1 MDPTDN
7 RLLPGAC
14 DGKHQVRISVD
25 RGGTFTDCV
34 GVFPVEPSTTNPSS
48 ERTAVVKLLSED
60 PAHYPDAP
68 REGIRRI
75 LEIATGRPHPRD
87 APLDTSNIESIRMGT
102 TVATNALLERKGE
115 PCALVVTHG
124 FQDLLKIGNQAR
136 PRIFDLSI
144 SKPEVLYQ
152 QVVQID
158 ERVTLVG
165 YAMDPRP
172 SAHQQTGGSSDVVV
186 GRSGEQVRVL
196 KTPDWECVR
205 KQLQQVYDSG
215 IRSIAVCLMHAY
227 TFTAHEDKVGD
238 IASSIGF
245 THITL
250 SSRLSPM
257 IKIVP
262 RAHSA
267 TADAYLT
274 PGIRRYVDG
283 FASGFDAGFRD
294 IRVDFMQSD
303 GGLTPVDHFSGLRA
317 ILSGPAAGVVGYSVT
332 SYCASRQVPLV
343 GFDMG
348 GTSTDVSRFGG
359 EFEHVFE
366 TTTAGVTI
374 QAPQLDINTVAAG
387 GGSRLFFRNGLMVVG
402 PESAGAFPGP
412 ACYRNGGPL
421 CITDANLLL
430 GRLRAEHFPHIFGPN
445 ENQPLDIDTTRSL
458 FAELANEINGGAS
471 TGNKSLDTAGQEKS
485 VEEIA
490 LGFLQVA
497 NETMCRPIRT
507 LTEARG
513 HDVQKHALACF
524 GGAGGQH
531 ACAVAANL
539 GIRRVFV
546 HRLASVLSAVGLGL
560 SEVVHEEQ
568 SPSAAVW
575 STAANQA
582 LSVRLDELSTA
593 ARKKLASQGFSDPQ
607 IRLQK
612 YLNMRY
618 DGTDTAL
625 MVPCGGD
632 CLARFE
638 SMHQQEFGFVLKD
651 RRIIVDD
658 LRVRAVGS
666 LAEAKLGQVYDEL
679 DVLPRR
685 RLQDPQVHPA
695 FVDSVSVY
703 FQGGYRK
710 TAVLKLGALQPGDVV
725 LGPTIVL
732 DRNSTVLVEPDW
744 EATVTSSQLV
754 LDRVSA
760 TAGAAAAA
768 AQTDSIRRNPTKVDP
783 IYLSVLANR
792 FMSIAE
798 QMGRTLEKT
807 SVSTNIKER
816 LDFSCAL
823 FDQHGNLVA
832 NAPHI
837 PVHLGSMSHAVK
849 FQLQR
854 INLREGDVILVNH
867 PQAGGTHLP
876 DITLISPVFRE
887 GRIIFF
893 VASRGHHADI
903 GGILPGSMPPNSREL
918 FQEGASSM
926 GMKIVDGGEF
936 QEANVRHMLVDEPAQ
951 YPGCSGTR
959 NYRDVLSDLKAQIA
973 ANHRGIALLSQLCA
987 EYGLEM
993 VQEYMGH
1000 IQDTAEA
1007 AVRALLK
1014 ETRKRHGTGQLK
1026 GHDFMD
1032 DGSKINLCVDIG
1044 DDGSA
1049 QFDFTGTSPEVYG
1062 NTNAPPSVTH
1072 SAIIYCLRCM
1082 VQSDL
1087 PLNQGCLAPVK
1098 VVIPEYS
1105 LLSPSPNAAVVGG
1118 NVLTSQRLCDVIL
1131 MAFGIAAASQGCMN
1145 NLTFGIPA
1153 IEEDGVRYEG
1163 WGYYETI
1170 AGGHGGGRDWPRG
1183 QDGVHTNMTNTTITD
1198 PEILERRYPVILHQF
1213 SLREGSGGAGKHPGG
1228 NGCIRDIEFLEG
1240 MSVSLLTERR
1250 AFPPPGLNG
1259 GGSAACGL
1267 NLWKRR
1273 LCSSESNAADT
1284 QHAAELDKTGAARTQ
1299 VLNLGGKNTVFVNP
1313 GDHIVV
1319 MTPGGGGYGK

>member
-7 RLLPGAC
+7 RLLLDSC
-14 DGKHQVRISVD
+14 DGKHRVRISVD

-34 GVFPVEPSTTNPSS
+34 GVFPVEPTASDPSG
-48 ERTAVVKLLSED
+48 ERIVVVKLLSED

-75 LEIATGRPHPRD
+75 LEIATGQPHPRD
-87 APLDTSNIESIRMGT
+87 APLATSNIESIRMGT

-115 PCALVVTHG
+115 PCALVVTQG
-124 FQDLLKIGNQAR
+124 FRDIIKIGNQAR
-136 PRIFDLSI
+136 PKIFDLSI
-144 SKPEVLYQ
+144 SKPDVLYQ
-152 QVVQID
+152 RVVQVK

-172 SAHQQTGGSSDVVV
+172 PTQSHSGEPNVVA
-186 GRSGEQVRVL
+186 GRSGELVRIL
-196 KTPDWECVR
+196 EAPEWPAVR
-205 KQLQQVYDSG
+205 EQLQQVFDAG
-215 IRSIAVCLMHAY
+215 IRSVAVCLMHAY
-227 TFTAHEDKVGD
+227 TFTAHEEEIGR
-238 IASSIGF
+238 IAREIGF
-245 THITL
+245 SHITL
-250 SSRLSPM
+250 SSQLSPM

-283 FASGFDAGFRD
+283 FARGFDAGFGD

-303 GGLTPVDHFSGLRA
+303 GGLAPVEHFSGLRA
-317 ILSGPAAGVVGYSVT
+317 ILSGPAAGVVGYAVT
-332 SYCASRQVPLV
+332 SYSETQQTSLV

-430 GRLRAEHFPHIFGPN
+430 GRLRAEHFPHIFGPS
-445 ENQPLDIDTTRSL
+445 EDQPLDIDATRALFEQLAADINAEMRAKNATDTTYR
-458 FAELANEINGGAS
+458 
-471 TGNKSLDTAGQEKS
+471 DKS

-490 LGFLQVA
+490 LGFLHVA
-497 NETMCRPIRT
+497 NESMCRPIRT

-546 HRLASVLSAVGLGL
+546 HRLASVLSAYGLGL

-568 SPSAAVW
+568 APAAAIWSADA
-575 STAANQA
+575 QPPL
-582 LSVRLDELSTA
+582 LSRLKELSDLGCG
-593 ARKKLASQGFSDPQ
+593 KLRRQGFSDAQ
-607 IRLQK
+607 IRAK
-612 YLNMRY
+612 CFLNMRY
-618 DGTDTAL
+618 DGTDTSI
-625 MVPCGGD
+625 MVPETVVGD
-632 CLARFE
+632 YQSCFE
-638 SMHQQEFGFVLKD
+638 SMHQREFGFVLRNRK
-651 RRIIVDD
+651 IIVDD
-658 LRVRAVGS
+658 LRVRATGT
-666 LAEAKLGQVYDEL
+666 LADIKAGQVYDEL
-679 DVLPRR
+679 ESLQRR
-685 RLQDPQVHPA
+685 ELHDKSTHPA
-695 FVDSVSVY
+695 FVDTVSVY
-703 FQGGYRK
+703 FQGGYHQ
-710 TAVLKLGALQPGDVV
+710 TAVLKLGFLNPGDAVS
-725 LGPTIVL
+725 GPAIIL
-732 DRNSTVLVEPDW
+732 DRNSTVLIEPNW
-744 EATVTSSQLV
+744 TATVTSTQLV
-754 LDRVSA
+754 LDNATTAATRASSA
-760 TAGAAAAA
+760 R
-768 AQTDSIRRNPTKVDP
+768 QISTDVDP
-783 IYLSVLANR
+783 IHLSVLANR

-849 FQLQR
+849 FQLER
-854 INLREGDVILVNH
+854 FSGSLHEGDVVLVNH

-876 DITLISPVFRE
+876 DITIISPVFRD
-887 GRIIFF
+887 GSIIFF

-926 GMKIVDGGEF
+926 GMKIVIGDEF
-936 QEANVRHMLVDEPAQ
+936 QEDAVRRFLLEEPAQ
-951 YPGCSGTR
+951 HPGCSGTR

-973 ANHRGIALLSQLCA
+973 ANHRGISLLGQLCV
-987 EYGLEM
+987 EYGLNV
-993 VQEYMGH
+993 VQEYMVH
-1000 IQDTAEA
+1000 IQRTAEA
-1007 AVRALLK
+1007 AVRSLLK
-1014 ETRKRHGTGQLK
+1014 ETRAKHSTGQLS
-1026 GHDFMD
+1026 GQDFMD
-1032 DGSKINLCVDIG
+1032 DGSKICLRVAIDE
-1044 DDGSA
+1044 DGSA
-1049 QFDFTGTSPEVYG
+1049 LFDFTGTSPEVYG

-1105 LLSPSPNAAVVGG
+1105 FLSPSPTAAVVGG

-1131 MAFGIAAASQGCMN
+1131 STFGVAAASQGCMN

-1153 IEEDGVRYEG
+1153 IEDGGVRYEG

-1170 AGGHGGGRDWPRG
+1170 AGGHGAGRDWPKG
-1183 QDGVHTNMTNTTITD
+1183 QDGVHTNMTNTKITD
-1198 PEILERRYPVILHQF
+1198 PEILERRYPVILHRFQ
-1213 SLREGSGGAGKHPGG
+1213 LREGSGGTGMHPGG
-1228 NGCIRDIEFLEG
+1228 NGCIRDIEFLEA

-1250 AFPPPGLNG
+1250 VFQPPGLNG
-1259 GGSAACGL
+1259 GGNGACGI
-1267 NLWKRR
+1267 NLWERR
-1273 LCSSESNAADT
+1273 LDNN
-1284 QHAAELDKTGAARTQ
+1284 DKQ
-1299 VLNLGGKNTVFVNP
+1299 VLNLGGKNSVFVHP
-1313 GDHIVV
+1313 GDHIVI
-1319 MTPGGGGYGK
+1319 MTPGGGGYGS

>member
-1 MDPTDN
+1 METTDN
-7 RLLPGAC
+7 RLLLEECG
-14 DGKHQVRISVD
+14 GKHRVRISVD

-34 GVFPVEPSTTNPSS
+34 GIFPVEPTAKDPSG
-48 ERTAVVKLLSED
+48 ERVVVVKLLSED
-60 PAHYPDAP
+60 PTHYSDAP

-75 LEIATGRPHPRD
+75 LEIATGSPHPRD
-87 APLDTSNIESIRMGT
+87 ALLATENIESIRMGT

-115 PCALVVTHG
+115 PCALVVTLG
-124 FQDLLKIGNQAR
+124 FRDLLKIGNQAR
-136 PRIFDLSI
+136 PKIFDLSI
-144 SKPEVLYQ
+144 SKPDVLYQ
-152 QVVQID
+152 HVVQID

-172 SAHQQTGGSSDVVV
+172 AAQNQSDETNVVV
-186 GRSGEQVRVL
+186 GRSGEHVRIL
-196 KTPDWECVR
+196 KTPEWATVR
-205 KQLQQVYDSG
+205 KQLQQVFDTG
-215 IRSIAVCLMHAY
+215 IRSVAVCLMHAY
-227 TFTAHEDKVGD
+227 TFTAHEEEIGR
-238 IASSIGF
+238 IASEIGF
-245 THITL
+245 THVTL
-250 SSRLSPM
+250 SSHLSPR

-283 FASGFDAGFRD
+283 FASGFDAGFGD
-294 IRVDFMQSD
+294 IRIDFMQSD
-303 GGLTPVDHFSGLRA
+303 GGLAPVEHFSGLRA
-317 ILSGPAAGVVGYSVT
+317 ILSGPAAGVVGYAVT
-332 SYCASRQVPLV
+332 SYSESEKISLV

-430 GRLRAEHFPHIFGPN
+430 GRLRVEHFPHIFGPS
-445 ENQPLDIDTTRSL
+445 EDQPLDMNATRAL
-458 FAELANEINGGAS
+458 FEQLVADINAEMRARH
-471 TGNKSLDTAGQEKS
+471 TAESAYQNKS

-513 HDVQKHALACF
+513 HNVQNHSLACF

-546 HRLASVLSAVGLGL
+546 HRLASVLSAYGLGL

-568 SPSAAVW
+568 SPAAAIW
-575 STAANQA
+575 SNEAQQPLLARLEK
-582 LSVRLDELSTA
+582 LSRVGC
-593 ARKKLASQGFSDPQ
+593 RKLISQGFLDSQ
-607 IRLQK
+607 IRVQRF
-612 YLNMRY
+612 LNMRY
-618 DGTDTAL
+618 DGTDTSI
-625 MVPCGGD
+625 MVPEATIGD
-632 CLARFE
+632 YQLRFE
-638 SMHQQEFGFVLKD
+638 SMHQREFGFVLRN

-658 LRVRAVGS
+658 LRARVTGTLSKVKA
-666 LAEAKLGQVYDEL
+666 GQVYDEL
-679 DVLPRR
+679 KSLQRR
-685 RLQDPQVHPA
+685 ELCEPNTHPA
-695 FVDSVSVY
+695 FVDTVSVY
-703 FQGGYRK
+703 FQGGYRP
-710 TAVLKLGALQPGDVV
+710 TAVLKLGLLNPGDVV
-725 LGPTIVL
+725 RGPAIVL
-732 DRNSTVLVEPDW
+732 DCNSTVLVEPNW
-744 EATVTSSQLV
+744 VATVTSTQLV
-754 LDRVSA
+754 LDNTPVTTLDVS
-760 TAGAAAAA
+760 THHIS
-768 AQTDSIRRNPTKVDP
+768 TEIDP
-783 IYLSVLANR
+783 IHLSVLANR

-849 FQLQR
+849 FQLDRFSEDLQ
-854 INLREGDVILVNH
+854 EGDVILVNH

-876 DITLISPVFRE
+876 DITIISPVFHDS
-887 GRIIFF
+887 RIIFF

-903 GGILPGSMPPNSREL
+903 GGISPGSMPPNSREL

-926 GMKIVDGGEF
+926 GMKIVNRGEF
-936 QEANVRHMLVDEPAQ
+936 QEEAVRHMLLEEPAQ
-951 YPGCSGTR
+951 YPECSGTR

-973 ANHRGIALLSQLCA
+973 ANHHGIALLSQLCA
-987 EYGLEM
+987 EYGLEV
-993 VQEYMGH
+993 VQEYMAH
-1000 IQDTAEA
+1000 IQHTAEA
-1007 AVRALLK
+1007 AVRLLLK
-1014 ETRKRHGTGQLK
+1014 ETRVKHPTGQLS

-1032 DGSKINLCVDIG
+1032 DGSKISLHVDISE
-1044 DDGSA
+1044 DGSA
-1049 QFDFTGTSPEVYG
+1049 LFDFTGTSPEIYG

-1087 PLNQGCLAPVK
+1087 PLNQGCLAPVR
-1098 VVIPEYS
+1098 VVIPENS
-1105 LLSPSPNAAVVGG
+1105 FLSPSSTAAVVGG

-1131 MAFGIAAASQGCMN
+1131 ATFGVAAASQGCMN

-1153 IEEDGVRYEG
+1153 IEEGGMRYEG

-1170 AGGHGGGRDWPRG
+1170 AGGHGAGRDWQKG
-1183 QDGVHTNMTNTTITD
+1183 QDGVHTNMTNTKITD
-1198 PEILERRYPVILHQF
+1198 PEILERRYPVILHRF
-1213 SLREGSGGAGKHPGG
+1213 MLREGSGGTGMHPGG
-1228 NGCIRDIEFLEG
+1228 NGCIRDIEFLEA

-1250 AFPPPGLNG
+1250 VFQPPGLDG
-1259 GGSAACGL
+1259 GGNGACGL
-1267 NLWKRR
+1267 NLWERHFEHK
-1273 LCSSESNAADT
+1273 
-1284 QHAAELDKTGAARTQ
+1284 DKQ
-1299 VLNLGGKNTVFVNP
+1299 VLNLGGKNSVFVQP
-1313 GDHIVV
+1313 GDHIVI

>member
-7 RLLPGAC
+7 RLLPGVY

-34 GVFPVEPSTTNPSS
+34 GVFPVEPSATNPSS
-48 ERTAVVKLLSED
+48 ERIVVVKLLSED

-115 PCALVVTHG
+115 PCALIVTRG

-136 PRIFDLSI
+136 PKIFDLSI

-152 QVVQID
+152 RVVQID

-165 YAMDPRP
+165 YSMDPRP
-172 SAHQQTGGSSDVVV
+172 SAQKQSGDDTVV
-186 GRSGEQVRVL
+186 GRSGEQVHVL
-196 KTPDWECVR
+196 KTPDWECVQQ
-205 KQLQQVYDSG
+205 QLQDVYDSG
-215 IRSIAVCLMHAY
+215 IRSVAVCLMHAY
-227 TFTAHEDKVGD
+227 TFTAHEDKIGD

-262 RAHSA
+262 RAHST

-274 PGIRRYVDG
+274 PGIHRYVNG
-283 FASGFDAGFRD
+283 FANGFDAGFHD

-303 GGLTPVDHFSGLRA
+303 GGLTPVEHFSGLRA

-332 SYCASRQVPLV
+332 SYCASRQANLV

-387 GGSRLFFRNGLMVVG
+387 GGSRLFYRNGLLVVG

-430 GRLRAEHFPHIFGPN
+430 GRLRAEHFPHIFGPD
-445 ENQPLDIDTTRSL
+445 ENQPLDTSTTRSL
-458 FAELANEINGGAS
+458 FAELAKEINEGTS
-471 TGNKSLDTAGQEKS
+471 TKNGSSDTACQEKS

-513 HDVQKHALACF
+513 HNVQKHALACF

-575 STAANQA
+575 SAATHRA
-582 LSVRLDELSTA
+582 LCLRLDELSTTA
-593 ARKKLASQGFSDPQ
+593 SAKLASQGFSDSQ

-625 MVPCGGD
+625 MVPCGDD
-632 CLARFE
+632 CLVRFE
-638 SMHQQEFGFVLKD
+638 KMHQQEFGFVLKD

-666 LAEAKLGQVYDEL
+666 LAEVKSGQVYDEL
-679 DVLPRR
+679 DVLSRN
-685 RLQDPQVHPA
+685 RLKDPQAHPA
-695 FVDSVSVY
+695 FVDTVSVY
-703 FQGGYRK
+703 FQGGYCE
-710 TAVLKLGALQPGDVV
+710 TAVLKLGVLQPGDVV
-725 LGPTIVL
+725 LGPAIVL
-732 DRNSTVLVEPDW
+732 DRNSTVLVEPGW
-744 EATVTSSQLV
+744 EATVTSTQLV
-754 LDRVSA
+754 LDRIDTAEQA
-760 TAGAAAAA
+760 TS
-768 AQTDSIRRNPTKVDP
+768 THHSNSKVDP
-783 IYLSVLANR
+783 ICLSVLANR

-837 PVHLGSMSHAVK
+837 PVHLGSMSYAVK

-854 INLREGDVILVNH
+854 VNLREGDVILVNH

-887 GRIIFF
+887 GHIVFF

-903 GGILPGSMPPNSREL
+903 GGISPGSMPPNSCEL

-936 QEANVRHMLVDEPAQ
+936 QEASVRQMLVDEPAQ

-973 ANHRGIALLSQLCA
+973 ANHRGIALLAQLCA
-987 EYGLEM
+987 EYGLNI
-993 VQEYMGH
+993 VQEYMEH

-1032 DGSKINLCVDIG
+1032 DGSKINLRIDIG

-1082 VQSDL
+1082 VQNDL

-1098 VVIPEYS
+1098 VIIPEFS
-1105 LLSPSPNAAVVGG
+1105 LLAPSPNAAVVGG

-1131 MAFGIAAASQGCMN
+1131 MTFGIAAASQGCMN

-1170 AGGHGGGRDWPRG
+1170 AGGHGGGRDWLRG
-1183 QDGVHTNMTNTTITD
+1183 QDGVHTNMTNTKITD

-1240 MSVSLLTERR
+1240 MRVSLLTERR

-1273 LCSSESNAADT
+1273 LGSTSERKGAGNKHVAALGKDNDT
-1284 QHAAELDKTGAARTQ
+1284 HTQ
-1299 VLNLGGKNTVFVNP
+1299 LLNLGGKNSVFVNP
-1313 GDHIVV
+1313 GDHIVI

>member
-1 MDPTDN
+1 METTDN
-7 RLLPGAC
+7 RLLLEKCG
-14 DGKHQVRISVD
+14 GKHRVRISVD

-34 GVFPVEPSTTNPSS
+34 GVFPVEPTAKDPSG
-48 ERTAVVKLLSED
+48 ERVVVVKLLSED
-60 PAHYPDAP
+60 PTHYSDAP

-87 APLDTSNIESIRMGT
+87 ALLATDNIESIRMGT

-115 PCALVVTHG
+115 PCALVVTLG
-124 FQDLLKIGNQAR
+124 FRDLLKIGNQAR
-136 PRIFDLSI
+136 PKIFDLSI
-144 SKPEVLYQ
+144 SKPDVLYQ
-152 QVVQID
+152 HVVQID

-172 SAHQQTGGSSDVVV
+172 AAQDQSNETNVVV
-186 GRSGEQVRVL
+186 GKSGEHVRIL
-196 KTPDWECVR
+196 KTPEWATVR
-205 KQLQQVYDSG
+205 KQLQQVFDTG
-215 IRSIAVCLMHAY
+215 IRSVAVCLMHAY
-227 TFTAHEDKVGD
+227 TFTDHEEEIGR
-238 IASSIGF
+238 IASEIGF
-245 THITL
+245 THVTL
-250 SSRLSPM
+250 SSQLSPR

-283 FASGFDAGFRD
+283 FASGFDAGFGD
-294 IRVDFMQSD
+294 IRIDFMQSD
-303 GGLTPVDHFSGLRA
+303 GGLAPVEHFSGLRA
-317 ILSGPAAGVVGYSVT
+317 ILSGPAAGVVGYAVT
-332 SYCASRQVPLV
+332 SYSESQKTNLV

-387 GGSRLFFRNGLMVVG
+387 GGSRLFFRNGLMMVG

-430 GRLRAEHFPHIFGPN
+430 GRLRVEHFPHIFGPS
-445 ENQPLDIDTTRSL
+445 EDQPLDVNATRAL
-458 FAELANEINGGAS
+458 FEQLVADINAEMRARH
-471 TGNKSLDTAGQEKS
+471 TAESAYQNKS

-513 HDVQKHALACF
+513 HNVQNHSLACF

-546 HRLASVLSAVGLGL
+546 HRLASVLSAYGLGL

-568 SPSAAVW
+568 SPAAAIW
-575 STAANQA
+575 SNEAQQPLLA
-582 LSVRLDELSTA
+582 RLEELSRA
-593 ARKKLASQGFSDPQ
+593 GSGKLISQGFLDSQ
-607 IRLQK
+607 IRVQRF
-612 YLNMRY
+612 LNMRY
-618 DGTDTAL
+618 DGTDTSI
-625 MVPCGGD
+625 MVPEAITGD
-632 CLARFE
+632 YQLRFE
-638 SMHQQEFGFVLKD
+638 SMHQREFGFVLRN

-658 LRVRAVGS
+658 LRARATGTLSKVK
-666 LAEAKLGQVYDEL
+666 AGQVYDEL
-679 DVLPRR
+679 ESMQRR
-685 RLQDPQVHPA
+685 ELCEPSTHPA
-695 FVDSVSVY
+695 FVDTVSVY
-703 FQGGYRK
+703 FQGGYRQ
-710 TAVLKLGALQPGDVV
+710 TAVLKLGLLNPGDVV
-725 LGPTIVL
+725 CGPAIVL
-732 DRNSTVLVEPDW
+732 DCNSTVLVEPNW
-744 EATVTSSQLV
+744 RATVTSTQLV
-754 LDRVSA
+754 LDSTPATTRDVS
-760 TAGAAAAA
+760 THRIS
-768 AQTDSIRRNPTKVDP
+768 TEIDP
-783 IYLSVLANR
+783 IHLSVLANR

-849 FQLQR
+849 FQLER
-854 INLREGDVILVNH
+854 FNENLQEGDVVLVNH

-876 DITLISPVFRE
+876 DITIISPVFHDS
-887 GRIIFF
+887 RIIFF

-903 GGILPGSMPPNSREL
+903 GGISPGSMPPNSREL

-926 GMKIVDGGEF
+926 GMKIVDRGEF
-936 QEANVRHMLVDEPAQ
+936 QEEAVRHMLLEEPAQ
-951 YPGCSGTR
+951 YPECSGTR

-973 ANHRGIALLSQLCA
+973 ANHRGIALLSQLCV
-987 EYGLEM
+987 EYGLEV
-993 VQEYMGH
+993 VQEYMAH
-1000 IQDTAEA
+1000 IQHTAEA
-1007 AVRALLK
+1007 AVRLLLK
-1014 ETRKRHGTGQLK
+1014 ETRVKHPSGQLS

-1032 DGSKINLCVDIG
+1032 DGSKISLHVDIG
-1044 DDGSA
+1044 EDGSA
-1049 QFDFTGTSPEVYG
+1049 LFDFTGTSPEIYG

-1087 PLNQGCLAPVK
+1087 PLNQGCLAPVR
-1098 VVIPEYS
+1098 VVIPENS
-1105 LLSPSPNAAVVGG
+1105 FLSPSSTAAVVGG

-1131 MAFGIAAASQGCMN
+1131 ATFGVAAASQGCMN

-1153 IEEDGVRYEG
+1153 IENGGVRYEG

-1170 AGGHGGGRDWPRG
+1170 AGGHGAGRDWQKG
-1183 QDGVHTNMTNTTITD
+1183 QDGVHTNMTNTKITD
-1198 PEILERRYPVILHQF
+1198 PEILERRYPVILHRF
-1213 SLREGSGGAGKHPGG
+1213 MLREGSGGTGMHPGG
-1228 NGCIRDIEFLEG
+1228 NGCIRDIEFLEA
-1240 MSVSLLTERR
+1240 MNVSLLTERR
-1250 AFPPPGLNG
+1250 VFQPPGLDG
-1259 GGSAACGL
+1259 GGNGACGL
-1267 NLWKRR
+1267 NLWERHFEHK
-1273 LCSSESNAADT
+1273 N
-1284 QHAAELDKTGAARTQ
+1284 KQ
-1299 VLNLGGKNTVFVNP
+1299 VLNLGGKNSVFVQP
-1313 GDHIVV
+1313 GDHIVI
-1319 MTPGGGGYGK
+1319 MTPGGGGYGRPV